1 MISRR
6 QLRIKALSVLY
17 ACNRK
22 ELDDLETAEQELM
35 LSIRKSYDL
44 YHYLLL
50 LLIAMSDVAR
60 ERAEL
65 SRNKKIPS
73 PEDINPNTRFADN
86 RVIAQLR
93 NSEQLRANS
102 EAMPS
107 LWTRKDKITSFRGLS
122 RWLGTLGLS
131 WSDHPEVVRKVYND
145 MAAWDLYSEYM
156 SAPESSYRADQRFVR
171 EIITSLFPA
180 SEDLASSLE
189 EQSVYWNDDL
199 PFVAAMIRNAL
210 GKLREHDDGRE
221 MVMPAMY
228 TNSDDEEFVKVLL
241 RKAILNSEKNSALID
256 THTTNWEVE
265 RIALMDKLVMQL
277 AITEL
282 VEFSEV
288 PVKVTLNEYIEIAK
302 DYCTAKSSTFVNG
315 ILDKIVKEMRVNG
328 SLTKAGRG
336 LIGEG
341 QDQGGMTREHKEKSR
356 RGAHARRA
364 TTAASEGGQV
374 SPEKAVTGSVPVVK
388 KRKRT

>member
-6 QLRIKALSVLY
+6 QLRIKALSILY

-22 ELDDLETAEQELM
+22 ETDDLETSEQELM

-50 LLIAMSDVAR
+50 LLIAMSDLAR
-60 ERAEL
+60 EKAAL

-86 RVIAQLR
+86 RVISQLR
-93 NSEQLRANS
+93 NNEQLRIYAG
-102 EAMPS
+102 ATPS
-107 LWTRKDKITSFRGLS
+107 LWTRNDRITGFRALS
-122 RWLGTLGLS
+122 SWLGTLGLS
-131 WSDHPEVVRKVYND
+131 WSNHPEVVRTVYNEMTNWEVYAD
-145 MAAWDLYSEYM
+145 YM
-156 SAPESSYRADQRFVR
+156 SSPDDSYRSDQRFIKEVV
-171 EIITSLFPA
+171 LMLLPA
-180 SEDLASSLE
+180 SADLASSLE

-199 PFVAAMIRNAL
+199 PFVAAMMRNSI
-210 GKLREHDDGRE
+210 GKFREYDEGSAIA
-221 MVMPAMY
+221 MPSLF
-228 TNSDDEEFVKVLL
+228 TNSDDEEFVKLLL

-282 VEFSEV
+282 VEFPEV

-315 ILDKIVKEMRVNG
+315 ILDKIVKEMRANG
-328 SLTKAGRG
+328 SFTKAGRG
-336 LIGEG
+336 LIGES
-341 QDQGGMTREHKEKSR
+341 QEQGAGSREQRPGSKEKAAMSR
-356 RGAHARRA
+356 KQERMKQA
-364 TTAASEGGQV
+364 E
-374 SPEKAVTGSVPVVK
+374 PELTPVVK